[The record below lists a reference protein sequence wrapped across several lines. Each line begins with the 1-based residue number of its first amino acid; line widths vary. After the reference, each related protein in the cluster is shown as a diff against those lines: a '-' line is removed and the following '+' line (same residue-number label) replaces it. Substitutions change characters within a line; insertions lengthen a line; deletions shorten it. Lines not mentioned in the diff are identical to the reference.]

1 MHWARAIGMLDE
13 GTLPVKKSVFLV
25 RRKWGLFSNSLFA
38 NQCIYWITSLLHYDA
53 FGVYNLIVLFILS
66 MFLNER
72 VLYKIMGSVREKEA
86 HPLHIMF
93 WGQRRKL
100 AAGWEA
106 RPKEIATSVPLAM
119 GLIWLLFTTTI
130 PFPYL
135 PVVLSI
141 HTFNSAIRNNLQFP
155 KSPSYL

>member
-1 MHWARAIGMLDE
+1 MCHIFIIPDKRVQHFVLKKTKTKEPRSKIRRSSWMHWARGIGMLNE
-13 GTLPVKKSVFLV
+13 VTVPVKKSMFLV

-38 NQCIYWITSLLHYDA
+38 NQYIYWITSLLHYDA
-53 FGVYNLIVLFILS
+53 FGVYNLLVLFILS

-100 AAGWEA
+100 QPPW
-106 RPKEIATSVPLAM
+106 IS
-119 GLIWLLFTTTI
+119 
-130 PFPYL
+130 
-135 PVVLSI
+135 
-141 HTFNSAIRNNLQFP
+141 SAIMIIA
-155 KSPSYL
+155 